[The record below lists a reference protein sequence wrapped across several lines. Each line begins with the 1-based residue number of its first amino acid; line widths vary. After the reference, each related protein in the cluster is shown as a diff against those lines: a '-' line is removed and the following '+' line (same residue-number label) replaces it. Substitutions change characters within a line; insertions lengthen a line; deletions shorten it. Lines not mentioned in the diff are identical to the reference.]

1 MTELGFNMKPFAQ
14 GVGNFNQCTK
24 EAERLIKEEG
34 DSIVIDKSSN
44 ILWQFGNCELKVDY
58 NNNIKPVKAN
68 ASSSRK
74 IDGVIAMLTALGTY
88 LQNPTNNDFEIFTL

>member
-1 MTELGFNMKPFAQ
+1 MKPFAQ
-14 GVGNFNQCTK
+14 GVGNFNSCSK
-24 EAERLIKEEG
+24 EMERVIKEEG

-74 IDGVIAMLTALGTY
+74 IDGVIAMLTALGGY
-88 LQNPTNNDFEIFTL
+88 LQNSELQDFEIFTI

>member
-1 MTELGFNMKPFAQ
+1 M
-14 GVGNFNQCTK
+14 
-24 EAERLIKEEG
+24 ERVIKEDG
-34 DSIVIDKSSN
+34 DNIIIDKSSN

-74 IDGVIAMLTALGTY
+74 IDGVIAMLTALGGY
-88 LQNPTNNDFEIFTL
+88 LENSEMQDYQIFTV